1 MMPICIS
8 DTNVAFQETELPVR
22 LRFVQPVTDEE
33 LLRFCD
39 RNRLLQVERD
49 PNGDLLIMSPTGTEG
64 GNAELDIAT
73 ELNLWARQDG
83 RGRGLGPTSGV
94 KLPDT
99 AVRAADAAWVSWDR
113 FNSSSPGAFRQFV
126 PEFVIELRSTSDR
139 LKDVREKME
148 RWMSSGVELGW
159 LIDPERKAVEIY
171 RPGQQPEVQEGQSA
185 AYGEGPVAGFVL
197 ELERIWG

>member
-1 MMPICIS
+1 MSTYTSEM
-8 DTNVAFQETELPVR
+8 NVAFMEQENPVR
-22 LRFVQPVTDEE
+22 LRFGQPVTDEE
-33 LLRFCD
+33 LLRFCE
-39 RNRLLQVERD
+39 RNKLLQVEREA
-49 PNGDLLIMSPTGTEG
+49 NGDLLIMSPTGTEG

-73 ELNLWARQDG
+73 ELNIWAKRDG

-113 FNSSSPGAFRQFV
+113 YNASAREAFRQFV
-126 PEFVIELRSTSDR
+126 PEFVIELRSSSDR

-171 RPGQQPEVQEGQSA
+171 RPGREPEIQEGQTTV
-185 AYGEGPVAGFVL
+185 YGEGPVGGFVL
-197 ELERIWG
+197 ELSRIWG